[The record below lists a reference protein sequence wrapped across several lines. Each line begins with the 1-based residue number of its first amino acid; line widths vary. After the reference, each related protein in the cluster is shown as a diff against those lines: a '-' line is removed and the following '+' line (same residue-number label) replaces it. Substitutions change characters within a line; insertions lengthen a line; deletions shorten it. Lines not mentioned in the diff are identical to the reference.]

1 MDFSW
6 RRAGGTTLALLAG
19 VYPDRAAPAR
29 VCAPGGFLPSAL
41 ARPLWLSFTAATLD
55 ALLNAHLYLRPSPL
69 GGDFALRPGPYLL
82 RAVYYGFWGH
92 ALIAA
97 PFVGLGLWRARAHQE
112 AHRGLTLLQL
122 AVTGALLLAGSL
134 DREFQRFL
142 GSHISAAWLSTYAA
156 VDHTPSVIWRALAED
171 RGGSW
176 SAGVGLLA
184 ACAYVPL
191 GMYSSRWQLP
201 ARWATR
207 GRVAGLLFVLLL
219 WPTVLWN
226 FIPGGIQRQNKV
238 RPVLLTLLAELRR
251 APIHAPPAPELE
263 DATAIYRREWLAR
276 DASHAWAFD
285 DALFPM
291 RKHFVGHEAASAA
304 QPNFILLSLETFRA
318 KDMASFHDGAPRPPA
333 TPFLDQL
340 AAAPQSALFSRY
352 YSSGVPTVYAFM
364 SIHTGLLMHPTR
376 NLVAEA
382 TTQTIEGFPEAL
394 HRHGYYNVH
403 FTGSDPD
410 WDSQRVWLR
419 RWYDEIDY
427 QPADAERDRYTFRR
441 AAARLRELGRGRSP
455 FFATLSSISNH
466 TPFHSPEPA
475 LDLPSGPEVPGAEAR
490 LRNTM
495 HYTDDVVRELFESL
509 RDEPWFSH
517 TIWIITGDHA
527 FDLGERGE
535 VLGHDNLRHET
546 TWVPL
551 IVHGSDERLPR
562 GKQTRVASHVDLAP
576 TITELAGIYDDNGYM
591 GHSLLGPQSPD
602 ASALIL
608 RGPHYAYETP
618 VFSLYRPANGA
629 PIAYAADDPAQQR
642 PILLSAVELGCVE
655 QRARA
660 TQTVL
665 SYVVDFDR
673 QMPKED
679 PHWVSRQ

>member
-1 MDFSW
+1 
-6 RRAGGTTLALLAG
+6 LLPG
-19 VYPDRAAPAR
+19 VCPDRPVPAR
-29 VCAPGGFLPSAL
+29 VRAPGGALPPAI

-92 ALIAA
+92 AIVAA

-112 AHRGLTLLQL
+112 AHRGLGALQL
-122 AVTGALLLAGSL
+122 AVCAALLLAGGL

-142 GSHISAAWLSTYAA
+142 GSHISAAWLTTYAA
-156 VDHTPSVIWRALAED
+156 VDHTPGVIWRALAED

-176 SAGVGLLA
+176 SASVGLLV
-184 ACAYVPL
+184 ACAYLPIACCV
-191 GMYSSRWQLP
+191 SRWPLP
-201 ARWATR
+201 ARWLATR
-207 GRVAGLLFVLLL
+207 GRSAGALFALLI

-238 RPVLLTLLAELRR
+238 RPVLLTLLAELSR
-251 APIHAPPAPELE
+251 APIHTPPATELD
-263 DATAIYRREWLAR
+263 DAVATYRREWLAG
-276 DASHAWAFD
+276 DATQAWAFD

-291 RKHFVGHEAASAA
+291 RKHFIGREPASAA

-318 KDMASFHDGAPRPPA
+318 RDMASFHAAAPQPSA

-340 AAAPQSALFSRY
+340 ALAPDSAFYPRY

-364 SIHTGLLMHPTR
+364 SIHTGLLMHPAR

-394 HRHGYYNVH
+394 RRHGYYTAH

-427 QPADAERDRYTFRR
+427 RAADAERDRSTIQR
-441 AAARLRELGRGRSP
+441 AAQRLRELGRERAP
-455 FFATLSSISNH
+455 FFASLSSISNH

-475 LDLPSGPEVPGAEAR
+475 LDLPTAAELPAARAR

-495 HYTDDVVRELFESL
+495 HYTDDVVRELYESL
-509 RDEPWFSH
+509 RDEPWFGR
-517 TIWIITGDHA
+517 TVWIITGDHA

-562 GKQTRVASHVDLAP
+562 GAQRRIASHVDLAP
-576 TITELAGIYDDNGYM
+576 TLTELAGIYDDNGYM
-591 GHSLLGPQSPD
+591 GHSLLGPQSPN

-608 RGPHYAYETP
+608 RGWHYACETP
-618 VFSLYRPANGA
+618 QFSLFRPAQGT
-629 PIAYAADDPAQQR
+629 PIAYAPDDLAQVR
-642 PILLSAVELGCVE
+642 EPIALTASELGRAE
-655 QRARA
+655 RWARA
-660 TQTVL
+660 TQTL
-665 SYVVDFDR
+665 LAYVVDFDR
-673 QMPKED
+673 QTPKED
-679 PHWVSRQ
+679 ARWLSRK